1 MFCLIESHFVTE
13 NKKKS
18 ILWKTTEVCY
28 KNHYFSYLT
37 IIIII
42 SNFSKRFCFVLI
54 MVIIMVILQ

>member
-13 NKKKS
+13 VKKKS
-18 ILWKTTEVCY
+18 ILWKSTEVGY

-42 SNFSKRFCFVLI
+42 FQICQNFLLCFTISLFEVEL
-54 MVIIMVILQ
+54 